1 MRRALRSAHRRLW
14 PILALAVAVGFAVAL
29 YIREPPPT

>member
-14 PILALAVAVGFAVAL
+14 PILALVVAVAFAMAL
-29 YIREPPPT
+29 YLRPPPV